1 MLVLSLFGMEA
12 ATIGSR
18 FSYTSADGTQG
29 AGIPPILP
37 QFILPWN
44 LPTGRQRICVQ
55 LGHHYRPDAGSVFDG
70 NAGRD

>member
-18 FSYTSADGTQG
+18 FSYTLADGTQG

-44 LPTGRQRICVQ
+44 LPTPTAKSLCS
-55 LGHHYRPDAGSVFDG
+55 AGPPLLP
-70 NAGRD
+70 